1 MVALSMAGSV
11 SVVTAQTSAR
21 RGQATWVGE
30 NGKLRFSE
38 KRRVSLDESIETLD
52 DVTSVVGKNDGS
64 LVVVSKGL
72 AAVVQ
77 YDAAGNQT
85 GKIGRWGEGPYEYV
99 APSVARMDGDDLVVY
114 DAGTLKFIVYDKAG
128 NGKDEWKGFTRS
140 ITDFDLSDEA
150 IVAFVGG
157 SHDHYMARI
166 GRETRDTLYFAEA
179 NLLRSGLMT
188 YEGNGRMGLR
198 EQKAYYMYPDEAA
211 VREYDLLSRRERTI
225 RVPDADWRAET
236 ASLPKVEFD
245 DMNRALYDGRMVNY
259 LVQNSMA
266 LGVVTLEDYTI
277 AMIEDG
283 MLDIGSQVV
292 PPGRERVLAY
302 FIFDKTMNLLDV
314 VRLDKSTREQFGE
327 VPRGVRGNSLL
338 FVGYESDASG
348 AEVEWT
354 YREIEIVGTNE

>member
-1 MVALSMAGSV
+1 MFVPKVCSRIQPPYIEGVRLTSVGDNSVRRRTSRHRTLRRERGRCSIPYRLRTSMAALFMVALSMAGSV

-225 RVPDADWRAET
+225 RVPDEL
-236 ASLPKVEFD
+236 SF
-245 DMNRALYDGRMVNY
+245 
-259 LVQNSMA
+259 
-266 LGVVTLEDYTI
+266 
-277 AMIEDG
+277 
-283 MLDIGSQVV
+283 
-292 PPGRERVLAY
+292 
-302 FIFDKTMNLLDV
+302 
-314 VRLDKSTREQFGE
+314 
-327 VPRGVRGNSLL
+327 
-338 FVGYESDASG
+338 
-348 AEVEWT
+348 
-354 YREIEIVGTNE
+354 